1 MVLVVLAGIWAAVL
15 VPPMLRSRAEARPA
29 DSIGNFR
36 RQLRVLQ
43 RTGPS
48 VAAMGDPSRPLPT
61 RRPPMAPP
69 GAVGAPLVPRTAM
82 SARRARTLRR
92 RRDVLAVLLASM
104 TGTLFLGAVF
114 PSLRSLLLLHLLL
127 DVALVAYV
135 AMLVRARNAAA
146 EREMKLRFLPATPQP
161 DNIILFRR
169 SGT

>member
-1 MVLVVLAGIWAAVL
+1 VVLVVLAGIWAAVL

-36 RQLRVLQ
+36 RQLRVPQ
-43 RTGPS
+43 RTGPA
-48 VAAMGDPSRPLPT
+48 VAALGDGPRAAGAGAVRRTAPPLPLAASRPLTPQ
-61 RRPPMAPP
+61 A
-69 GAVGAPLVPRTAM
+69 
-82 SARRARTLRR
+82 SRRARTLRR
-92 RRDVLAVLLASM
+92 RRDVLAVLLAGM

-114 PSLRSLLLLHLLL
+114 SSLRSLLWLHLLL